1 MFFEFDLELIEF
13 VGDESVSEVDGL
25 TPSGDE
31 RITYRGPI
39 KRLLVSPE
47 IGALIG
53 AVVVW
58 AFFWG
63 NGDKFGTA
71 GSTANFLDVAAPLG
85 IMAVTVALLMI
96 GGEFDL
102 SAGVM
107 TGASGVTIALMAKYF
122 TDGGISLW
130 VCIPAAFLL
139 AGCVGWWNGFLVN
152 RTGLPSFIV
161 TLGSFFVIKGANLV
175 FSKRINSLVNV
186 ADVDKAHG
194 YPFFK
199 ALLGGE
205 NSFGDMKY
213 RDVTFIVGG
222 LLFGVLMMLGFME
235 QALVRRMKRSNGDLA
250 VALVGVAAA
259 IFGVMT
265 LHRTDS
271 VNGNT
276 IAGIVG
282 LVGTV
287 VAIVFYA
294 RARFDGREKLV
305 GSLPDESKKLLVLGL
320 LGVIVASYSGQLFD
334 RNEERVMLQW
344 MPLWMRFVVA
354 IAAGALP
361 LVLTIRSF
369 IRGDVER
376 RGRVVA
382 GLIVRLPIICLVSL
396 IGIVSLFQLTTVQAV
411 RAVLI
416 TVAGTGA
423 ATCFYQ
429 ARRAAGK
436 SSTKWFINIG
446 VLMTVAFVFV
456 AFALRADS
464 SAPRFRGG
472 IFTSLLVAATL
483 ALATTFVEAAHKT
496 RTKADEAA
504 DNLGRRMVVLGV
516 VIGAIALAVRLLLS
530 DGVFRM
536 SVFWWMF
543 FTAVGAFVLTKT
555 KYGNWIFAVG
565 GNKDA
570 ARATGVPADKVKTA
584 LFMATSLMG
593 AFVGAMILMR
603 LNSVQAQQGDG
614 QEFEYIIAAVV
625 GGNLMTG
632 GYGSVVGASLGA
644 LIMAVSKNGI
654 PAAQWNQDGRFIF
667 LGAVLLVAV
676 LVNNYVRKKANE
688 QR

>member
-1 MFFEFDLELIEF
+1 VSDFDD
-13 VGDESVSEVDGL
+13 V
-25 TPSGDE
+25 TPLKPSDE
-31 RITYRGPI
+31 RITYRGPL
-39 KRLLVSPE
+39 KRLLISPE

-85 IMAVTVALLMI
+85 IMAVAISLLMI
-96 GGEFDL
+96 GGEYDL

-152 RTGLPSFIV
+152 KTGLPSFIV

-186 ADVDKAHG
+186 SDVDKAHG
-194 YPFFK
+194 YKFFK
-199 ALLGGE
+199 AVLGGE
-205 NSFGDMKY
+205 NQFGDTKY
-213 RDVTFIVGG
+213 RDIIFIIGG
-222 LLFGVLMMLGFME
+222 IAFGVLLIIGFVE
-235 QALVRRMKRSNGDLA
+235 QSLLRLEQTSMSAMFVAVVGA
-250 VALVGVAAA
+250 VAGVA
-259 IFGVMT
+259 GVLV

-271 VNGNT
+271 INGNVL
-276 IAGIVG
+276 AGVIG
-282 LVGTV
+282 LSGS
-287 VAIVFYA
+287 ALAMVFYS
-294 RARFDGREKLV
+294 RARFQSRAPLV
-305 GSLPDESKKLLVLGL
+305 GALPETARPWIFLGL
-320 LGVIVASYSGQLFD
+320 LGTAVASLAGQLFD
-334 RNEERVMLQW
+334 RGEESVMLQW
-344 MPLWMRFVVA
+344 FPSWLRLVVA
-354 IAAGALP
+354 VVAGALP
-361 LVLTIRSF
+361 LWFFVRQVR
-369 IRGDVER
+369 RGDVEFR
-376 RGRVVA
+376 AKTVA
-382 GLIVRLPIICLVSL
+382 LIMVRLPIICLVSL
-396 IGIVSLFQLTTVQAV
+396 TGIVSLFQLTTVQAV

-416 TVAGTGA
+416 TVAGAGA
-423 ATCFYQ
+423 ATCLYR
-429 ARRAAGK
+429 ARSIAGK
-436 SSTKWFINIG
+436 QSTKWFINLG
-446 VLMTVAFVFV
+446 VLMTACFIVV
-456 AFALRADS
+456 AFAVRADS

-472 IFTSLLVAATL
+472 IFATL
-483 ALATTFVEAAHKT
+483 LIGAALVLATTFIEANQKK
-496 RTKADEAA
+496 RTLADLNA
-504 DNLGRRMVVLGV
+504 DRFGKRIVMVGMVL
-516 VIGAIALAVRLLLS
+516 GAIALGTRLLFS
-530 DGVFRM
+530 EGVFRM
-536 SVFWWMF
+536 SVFWWLF
-543 FTAVGAFVLTKT
+543 FTAVGSFVLTKT

-584 LFMATSLMG
+584 LFMATSMMG

-632 GYGSVVGASLGA
+632 GYGSVIGASLGA

-676 LVNNYVRKKANE
+676 LVNNFVRKKANE

>member
-235 QALVRRMKRSNGDLA
+235 QALVRRMKRSNGDFA

-344 MPLWMRFVVA
+344 MPLRMRFVVA

-446 VLMTVAFVFV
+446 MLMSVAFVFV

-472 IFTSLLVAATL
+472 IFTSLLLAATL

>member
-1 MFFEFDLELIEF
+1 MSEL
-13 VGDESVSEVDGL
+13 GDL
-25 TPSGDE
+25 TPSKASDE
-31 RITYRGPI
+31 RISYRGPI

-58 AFFWG
+58 IFFWG

-85 IMAVTVALLMI
+85 IMAVVVSLLMI

-130 VCIPAAFLL
+130 ICLPAAFLL

-152 RTGLPSFIV
+152 KTGLPSFIV

-186 ADVDKAHG
+186 SDVDKAHG
-194 YPFFK
+194 YGFFK
-199 ALLGGE
+199 AVLGGE
-205 NSFGDMKY
+205 NKFGDMKY

-222 LLFGVLMMLGFME
+222 LLFALLLMLGFIE
-235 QALVRRMKRSNGDLA
+235 QSLVRRQSVSKFDA
-250 VALVGVAAA
+250 VVTLGGVAAA

-271 VNGNT
+271 VSGNT
-276 IAGIVG
+276 VAGIVG
-282 LVGTV
+282 LVGTAL
-287 VAIVFYA
+287 AIVFYA
-294 RARFDGREKLV
+294 RARFENREKVV
-305 GSLPDESKKLLVLGL
+305 GVLTNESKKLLALGL
-320 LGVIVASYSGQLFD
+320 LGVIVASFAGQMFN
-334 RNEERVMLQW
+334 RNEDRVMLQW
-344 MPLWMRFVVA
+344 MPSSLRIIVA
-354 IAAGALP
+354 IAAGSLP
-361 LVLTIRSF
+361 LALTIRSF
-369 IRGDVER
+369 LRGDIER
-376 RGRVVA
+376 RGKVFA
-382 GLIVRLPIICLVSL
+382 ALIVRLPIICLVSL
-396 IGIVSLFQLTTVQAV
+396 IGVISLFQLTTVQAV

-436 SSTKWFINIG
+436 ASTKWFVYIG
-446 VLMTVAFVFV
+446 VLMSASFLLV

-472 IFTSLLVAATL
+472 IFTSLLIGATL
-483 ALATTFVEAAHKT
+483 TLAFTLVEASHRT
-496 RTKADEAA
+496 RTKVDEPA
-504 DNLGRRMVVLGV
+504 DNLGRRMVVLGLI
-516 VIGAIALAVRLLLS
+516 IGAIALGVRLLLS

-543 FTAVGAFVLTKT
+543 FTIIGAFVLTKT

-632 GYGSVVGASLGA
+632 GYGSVIGASLGA
-644 LIMAVSKNGI
+644 LIMAISKNGI

>member
-235 QALVRRMKRSNGDLA
+235 QALVRRMKRSNGDFA

-305 GSLPDESKKLLVLGL
+305 GSLPDESKRLLVLGL

-472 IFTSLLVAATL
+472 IFTSLLLAATL

>member
-1 MFFEFDLELIEF
+1 MSEFDDVAPLK
-13 VGDESVSEVDGL
+13 
-25 TPSGDE
+25 PSDE
-31 RITYRGPI
+31 RITYRGPL
-39 KRLLVSPE
+39 KRLLISPE

-85 IMAVTVALLMI
+85 IMAVAVSLLMI

-152 RTGLPSFIV
+152 KTGLPSFIV

-186 ADVDKAHG
+186 SDVDKAHG
-194 YPFFK
+194 YKFFK
-199 ALLGGE
+199 AVLGGE
-205 NSFGDMKY
+205 NKFGDTKY
-213 RDVTFIVGG
+213 RDIIFIIGGIAFAVLLIIGFVEQSLLRAEQTAMPAMLVAIVGAVAG
-222 LLFGVLMMLGFME
+222 VVGVL
-235 QALVRRMKRSNGDLA
+235 V
-250 VALVGVAAA
+250 
-259 IFGVMT
+259 

-271 VNGNT
+271 INGN
-276 IAGIVG
+276 
-282 LVGTV
+282 V
-287 VAIVFYA
+287 VAGLIGLTGSALAIVSYS
-294 RARFDGREKLV
+294 RARFQGREPLV
-305 GSLPDESKKLLVLGL
+305 GALPKSARPLIILGL
-320 LGVIVASYSGQLFD
+320 LGTAVASLAGQLFD
-334 RNEERVMLQW
+334 RGEESVMLQW
-344 MPLWMRFVVA
+344 FPSWLRLVVA
-354 IAAGALP
+354 VAAGALP
-361 LVLTIRSF
+361 LWFFVRQVK
-369 IRGDVER
+369 RGDVEFR
-376 RGRVVA
+376 AKTVA
-382 GLIVRLPIICLVSL
+382 LIAVRLPIICLVSL
-396 IGIVSLFQLTTVQAV
+396 TGIVSLFQLTTVQAV

-423 ATCFYQ
+423 ATCLYR
-429 ARRAAGK
+429 ARGIAGK
-436 SSTKWFINIG
+436 QSTKWFVNLG
-446 VLMTVAFVFV
+446 VLMSACFIVV
-456 AFALRADS
+456 AFAVRADS

-472 IFTSLLVAATL
+472 IFATL
-483 ALATTFVEAAHKT
+483 LIGAALILATTFIEANQKK
-496 RTKADEAA
+496 RTLADLNA
-504 DNLGRRMVVLGV
+504 DRLGKRLVLVGMLL
-516 VIGAIALAVRLLLS
+516 GAIALGTRLLFS
-530 DGVFRM
+530 EGVFRM
-536 SVFWWMF
+536 SVFWWLF
-543 FTAVGAFVLTKT
+543 FTAVGSFVLTKT
-555 KYGNWIFAVG
+555 KYGNWIFVVG

-632 GYGSVVGASLGA
+632 GYGSVIGASLGA

-654 PAAQWNQDGRFIF
+654 PAAQWNQDGRYIF

-676 LVNNYVRKKANE
+676 LVNNYVRRKANE

>member
-472 IFTSLLVAATL
+472 IFTSLLLAATL

>member
-13 VGDESVSEVDGL
+13 VGDKSVSEVDGL

-122 TDGGISLW
+122 TDGGVSLW

-222 LLFGVLMMLGFME
+222 LLFAVLMMLGFME
-235 QALVRRMKRSNGDLA
+235 QALVRKSSRSNLDMTI
-250 VALVGVAAA
+250 ALVGVAGA

-305 GSLPDESKKLLVLGL
+305 GSLPDESKRLLVLGL

-472 IFTSLLVAATL
+472 IFTSLLLAATL

-496 RTKADEAA
+496 RTKADELA
-504 DNLGRRMVVLGV
+504 DQLGRRMVVLGV

>member
-1 MFFEFDLELIEF
+1 MSEFDD
-13 VGDESVSEVDGL
+13 V
-25 TPSGDE
+25 TPLKPSDE
-31 RITYRGPI
+31 RITYRGPL
-39 KRLLVSPE
+39 KRLLISPE

-85 IMAVTVALLMI
+85 IMAVAVSLLMI

-152 RTGLPSFIV
+152 KTGLPSFIV

-186 ADVDKAHG
+186 SDVDKAHG
-194 YPFFK
+194 YKFFK
-199 ALLGGE
+199 AVLGGE
-205 NSFGDMKY
+205 NKFGDTKY
-213 RDVTFIVGG
+213 RDIIFIIGGIAFAVLLIIGFVEQSLLRAEQTAMPAMLVAIVGAVAG
-222 LLFGVLMMLGFME
+222 VVGVL
-235 QALVRRMKRSNGDLA
+235 V
-250 VALVGVAAA
+250 
-259 IFGVMT
+259 

-271 VNGNT
+271 INGN
-276 IAGIVG
+276 
-282 LVGTV
+282 V
-287 VAIVFYA
+287 VAGLIGLTGSALAIVSYS
-294 RARFDGREKLV
+294 RARFQGREPLV
-305 GSLPDESKKLLVLGL
+305 GALPKSARPLIILGL
-320 LGVIVASYSGQLFD
+320 LGTAVASLAGQLFD
-334 RNEERVMLQW
+334 RGEESVMLQW
-344 MPLWMRFVVA
+344 FPSWLRLVVA
-354 IAAGALP
+354 VAAGALP
-361 LVLTIRSF
+361 LWFFVRQVK
-369 IRGDVER
+369 RGDVEFR
-376 RGRVVA
+376 AKTVA
-382 GLIVRLPIICLVSL
+382 LIAVRLPIICLVSL
-396 IGIVSLFQLTTVQAV
+396 TGIVSLFQLTTVQAV

-423 ATCFYQ
+423 ATCLYR
-429 ARRAAGK
+429 ARGIAGK
-436 SSTKWFINIG
+436 QSTKWFVNLG
-446 VLMTVAFVFV
+446 VLMSACFIVV
-456 AFALRADS
+456 AFAVRADS

-472 IFTSLLVAATL
+472 IFATL
-483 ALATTFVEAAHKT
+483 LIGAALILATTFIEANQKK
-496 RTKADEAA
+496 RTLADLNA
-504 DNLGRRMVVLGV
+504 DRLGKRLVLVGMLL
-516 VIGAIALAVRLLLS
+516 GAIALGTRLLFS
-530 DGVFRM
+530 EGVFRM
-536 SVFWWMF
+536 SVFWWLF
-543 FTAVGAFVLTKT
+543 FTAVGSFVLTKT

-632 GYGSVVGASLGA
+632 GYGSVIGASLGA

-676 LVNNYVRKKANE
+676 LVNNYVRRKANE

>member
-235 QALVRRMKRSNGDLA
+235 QALVRRMKRSNGDFA

-276 IAGIVG
+276 IAGVVG

>member
-1 MFFEFDLELIEF
+1 MSEFD
-13 VGDESVSEVDGL
+13 DL
-25 TPSGDE
+25 TPLKQSDE
-31 RITYRGPI
+31 RITYRGPL
-39 KRLLVSPE
+39 KRLLISPE

-85 IMAVTVALLMI
+85 IMAVAVSLLMI

-107 TGASGVTIALMAKYF
+107 TGASGVSIALMAKYF

-139 AGCVGWWNGFLVN
+139 AGCIGWWNGFLVN
-152 RTGLPSFIV
+152 KTGLPSFIV
-161 TLGSFFVIKGANLV
+161 TLGAFFVIKGANLV

-186 ADVDKAHG
+186 AGVEKAHG
-194 YPFFK
+194 YKFFK
-199 ALLGGE
+199 AFLGGE
-205 NSFGDMKY
+205 NKFGDTKY
-213 RDVTFIVGG
+213 RDLIFIVGG
-222 LLFGVLMMLGFME
+222 ILFGVLLIIGFAE
-235 QALVRRMKRSNGDLA
+235 QSLVRLEKTSMTSLFIALIGSLA
-250 VALVGVAAA
+250 GVA
-259 IFGVMT
+259 GVLV

-271 VNGNT
+271 VNGNVV
-276 IAGIVG
+276 AGVIG
-282 LVGTV
+282 LSGSA
-287 VAIVFYA
+287 VAIVYYS
-294 RARFDGREKLV
+294 RARFQTRQSIV
-305 GSLPDESKKLLVLGL
+305 GALPESARPLILLGL
-320 LGVIVASYSGQLFD
+320 LGTAVASLAGQLFD
-334 RNEERVMLQW
+334 RGEESVMLQW
-344 MPLWMRFVVA
+344 FPSWLRLVVA
-354 IAAGALP
+354 VVAGALP
-361 LVLTIRSF
+361 LWFFVRKVM
-369 IRGDVER
+369 RGDVEFR
-376 RGRVVA
+376 AKAVA
-382 GLIVRLPIICLVSL
+382 LIVVRLPIICLVSL
-396 IGIVSLFQLTTVQAV
+396 TGIVSLFQLTTVQAV

-423 ATCFYQ
+423 ATCLYR
-429 ARRAAGK
+429 ARSLIAK
-436 SSTKWFINIG
+436 HSTKWFINLG
-446 VLMTVAFVFV
+446 VLMSACFIVV
-456 AFALRADS
+456 AFAVRADS
-464 SAPRFRGG
+464 RAPRFRGG
-472 IFTSLLVAATL
+472 IFATLLIAATL
-483 ALATTFVEAAHKT
+483 VLATTFVEAAHQK
-496 RTKADEAA
+496 RTLADPNA
-504 DNLGRRMVVLGV
+504 DRLGKRFVLLGM
-516 VIGAIALAVRLLLS
+516 VIGAIALGTRLLFS

-543 FTAVGAFVLTKT
+543 FTAVGSFVLTKT

-632 GYGSVVGASLGA
+632 GYGSVIGASLGA

-676 LVNNYVRKKANE
+676 LVNNFVRKKANE

>member
-1 MFFEFDLELIEF
+1 MH
-13 VGDESVSEVDGL
+13 EVDGL
-25 TPSGDE
+25 TPTKSGDE
-31 RITYRGPI
+31 RITYRGPL
-39 KRLLVSPE
+39 KRLLISPE

-107 TGASGVTIALMAKYF
+107 TGASGVTIALMAKHF

-152 RTGLPSFIV
+152 KTGLPSFIV
-161 TLGSFFVIKGANLV
+161 TLSSFFVIKGSNLV

-186 ADVDKAHG
+186 SGIEKADG
-194 YPFFK
+194 YKFFK
-199 ALLGGE
+199 AFLGGE
-205 NSFGDMKY
+205 NQFGDMKY
-213 RDVTFIVGG
+213 RDVIFIVGG
-222 LLFGVLMMLGFME
+222 LLFAVFVILGFME
-235 QALVRRMKRSNGDLA
+235 QALVRRESKSMSDL
-250 VALVGVAAA
+250 VIALVGVAGA

-276 IAGIVG
+276 LAGVVG

-287 VAIVFYA
+287 IAIVFYA
-294 RARFDGREKLV
+294 RARFESREKIV
-305 GSLPDESKKLLVLGL
+305 GSLSDESKKLLGLGL
-320 LGVIVASYSGQLFD
+320 LGALVASFSGQMFD
-334 RNEERVMLQW
+334 RGEERVMLQW
-344 MPLWMRFVVA
+344 IPIWMRFAVA
-354 IAAGALP
+354 IVAGALP
-361 LVLTIRSF
+361 LVLAIRSVM
-369 IRGDVER
+369 RGDVER
-376 RGRVVA
+376 RGKVFA
-382 GLIVRLPIICLVSL
+382 SLIIRLPIICLVSL
-396 IGIVSLFQLTTVQAV
+396 IGIVSLLQLTTVQAV

-446 VLMTVAFVFV
+446 VLMSAAFIFV

-483 ALATTFVEAAHKT
+483 ALATTLVDAAHRSRT
-496 RTKADEAA
+496 RVDEVADQ
-504 DNLGRRMVVLGV
+504 LGRRLVLLGV
-516 VIGAIALAVRLLLS
+516 LIGAVALGVRLVLS

-644 LIMAVSKNGI
+644 LIMAISKNGI

>member
-1 MFFEFDLELIEF
+1 MSEL
-13 VGDESVSEVDGL
+13 GDL
-25 TPSGDE
+25 TPSKASDE
-31 RITYRGPI
+31 RISHRGPI

-58 AFFWG
+58 IFFWG

-85 IMAVTVALLMI
+85 IMAVVVSLLMI

-130 VCIPAAFLL
+130 ICLPAAFLL

-152 RTGLPSFIV
+152 KTGLPSFIV

-186 ADVDKAHG
+186 SDVDKAHG
-194 YPFFK
+194 YGFFK
-199 ALLGGE
+199 AVLGGE
-205 NSFGDMKY
+205 NKFGDMKY

-222 LLFGVLMMLGFME
+222 LLFALLLMLGFIE
-235 QALVRRMKRSNGDLA
+235 QSLVRRQSASKFDVVVTLG
-250 VALVGVAAA
+250 GVAAA

-271 VNGNT
+271 VSGNT
-276 IAGIVG
+276 VAGIVG
-282 LVGTV
+282 LVGTA

-294 RARFDGREKLV
+294 RARFENREKVV
-305 GSLPDESKKLLVLGL
+305 GVLTNESKKLLALGL
-320 LGVIVASYSGQLFD
+320 LGVIVASFAGQMFN
-334 RNEERVMLQW
+334 RNEDRVMLQW
-344 MPLWMRFVVA
+344 MPSSLRIIVA
-354 IAAGALP
+354 IAAGSLP
-361 LVLTIRSF
+361 LALTIRSF
-369 IRGDVER
+369 LRGDIER
-376 RGRVVA
+376 RGKVFA
-382 GLIVRLPIICLVSL
+382 ALIVRLPIICLVSL
-396 IGIVSLFQLTTVQAV
+396 IGVISLFQLTTVQAV

-436 SSTKWFINIG
+436 ASTKWFVYIG
-446 VLMTVAFVFV
+446 VLMSASFLLV

-472 IFTSLLVAATL
+472 IFTSLLIAATL
-483 ALATTFVEAAHKT
+483 TLAFTLVEASHRT
-496 RTKADEAA
+496 RMKVDESA
-504 DNLGRRMVVLGV
+504 DNLGRRMVVLGLI
-516 VIGAIALAVRLLLS
+516 IGAIALGVRLLLS

-543 FTAVGAFVLTKT
+543 FTIIGAFVLTKT

-632 GYGSVVGASLGA
+632 GYGSVIGASLGA
-644 LIMAVSKNGI
+644 LIMAISKNGI

>member
-1 MFFEFDLELIEF
+1 MFFEFDLELFEF

-235 QALVRRMKRSNGDLA
+235 QALVRRTKRSNGDFA

-294 RARFDGREKLV
+294 RARFDGREILV

-320 LGVIVASYSGQLFD
+320 LGVLVASFSGQLFD

-472 IFTSLLVAATL
+472 IFTSLLLAATL

>member
-1 MFFEFDLELIEF
+1 MSEFDD
-13 VGDESVSEVDGL
+13 V
-25 TPSGDE
+25 TPLKPSDE
-31 RITYRGPI
+31 RITYRGPL
-39 KRLLVSPE
+39 KRLLISPE

-85 IMAVTVALLMI
+85 IMAVVVSLLMI

-122 TDGGISLW
+122 TAGGISLW

-152 RTGLPSFIV
+152 KTGLPSFIV

-186 ADVDKAHG
+186 SDVDKAHG
-194 YPFFK
+194 YKFFK
-199 ALLGGE
+199 AVLGGE
-205 NSFGDMKY
+205 NKFGDTKY
-213 RDVTFIVGG
+213 RDVIFIVGG
-222 LLFGVLMMLGFME
+222 ILFGVLLIIGFAE
-235 QALVRRMKRSNGDLA
+235 QSLVRLEKTSFPSLL
-250 VALVGVAAA
+250 VALIGAAFGVA
-259 IFGVMT
+259 GVFV

-271 VNGNT
+271 VNGNIVAGVIGLSGAT
-276 IAGIVG
+276 IA
-282 LVGTV
+282 V
-287 VAIVFYA
+287 VAYS
-294 RARFDGREKLV
+294 RARFQIRKPTV
-305 GSLPDESKKLLVLGL
+305 GSLPESARPLIILGL
-320 LGVIVASYSGQLFD
+320 LGTAVASLAGQIFD
-334 RNEERVMLQW
+334 RGEENVVLQW
-344 MPLWMRFVVA
+344 FPSWLRLVVAVLAGGLPLWFFVRKVM
-354 IAAGALP
+354 
-361 LVLTIRSF
+361 
-369 IRGDVER
+369 RGDVELR
-376 RGRVVA
+376 AKVISLVV
-382 GLIVRLPIICLVSL
+382 LRLPIICLVSL
-396 IGIVSLFQLTTVQAV
+396 TGIISLLQLTTVQAV
-411 RAVLI
+411 RATLI
-416 TVAGTGA
+416 TVSGAGA
-423 ATCFYQ
+423 ITCLYR
-429 ARRAAGK
+429 ARGIAGK
-436 SSTKWFINIG
+436 QSTRWFVNLG
-446 VLMTVAFVFV
+446 VLMTACFTIV
-456 AFALRADS
+456 AFAIRADS
-464 SAPRFRGG
+464 SAARFRGG
-472 IFTSLLVAATL
+472 LFTTLLISATLVLASTLVEAAHQKRTLADLNADQFGKRLVTIGMIVGSL
-483 ALATTFVEAAHKT
+483 ALAT
-496 RTKADEAA
+496 
-504 DNLGRRMVVLGV
+504 
-516 VIGAIALAVRLLLS
+516 RLLFS

-632 GYGSVVGASLGA
+632 GYGSVIGASLGA

-676 LVNNYVRKKANE
+676 LVNNFVRKKANE

>member
-1 MFFEFDLELIEF
+1 MSDFDD
-13 VGDESVSEVDGL
+13 V
-25 TPSGDE
+25 TPLKPSDE
-31 RITYRGPI
+31 RITYRGPL
-39 KRLLVSPE
+39 KRLLISPE

-85 IMAVTVALLMI
+85 IMAVAISLLMI
-96 GGEFDL
+96 GGEYDL

-152 RTGLPSFIV
+152 KTGLPSFIV

-186 ADVDKAHG
+186 SDVDKAHG
-194 YPFFK
+194 YKFFK
-199 ALLGGE
+199 AVLGGE
-205 NSFGDMKY
+205 NQFGDTKY
-213 RDVTFIVGG
+213 RDIIFIIGG
-222 LLFGVLMMLGFME
+222 IAFGVLLIIGFVE
-235 QALVRRMKRSNGDLA
+235 QSLLRLEQTSMSAMFVAVVGA
-250 VALVGVAAA
+250 VAGVA
-259 IFGVMT
+259 GVLV

-271 VNGNT
+271 INGNVL
-276 IAGIVG
+276 AGVIG
-282 LVGTV
+282 LSGS
-287 VAIVFYA
+287 ALAMVFYS
-294 RARFDGREKLV
+294 RARFQSRAPLV
-305 GSLPDESKKLLVLGL
+305 GALPETARPWIFLGL
-320 LGVIVASYSGQLFD
+320 LGTGVASLAGQLFD
-334 RNEERVMLQW
+334 RGEESVMLQW
-344 MPLWMRFVVA
+344 FPSWLRLVVA
-354 IAAGALP
+354 VVAGALP
-361 LVLTIRSF
+361 LWFFVRQVR
-369 IRGDVER
+369 RGDVEFR
-376 RGRVVA
+376 AKTVA
-382 GLIVRLPIICLVSL
+382 LIVVRLPIICLVSL
-396 IGIVSLFQLTTVQAV
+396 TGIVSLFQLTTVQAV

-416 TVAGTGA
+416 TVAGAGA
-423 ATCFYQ
+423 ATCLYR
-429 ARRAAGK
+429 ARSIAGK
-436 SSTKWFINIG
+436 QSTKWFINLG
-446 VLMTVAFVFV
+446 VLMTACFIVV
-456 AFALRADS
+456 AFAVRADS

-472 IFTSLLVAATL
+472 IFATL
-483 ALATTFVEAAHKT
+483 LIGAALVLATTFIEANQKK
-496 RTKADEAA
+496 RTLADLNA
-504 DNLGRRMVVLGV
+504 DRFGKRIVMVGMVL
-516 VIGAIALAVRLLLS
+516 GAIALGTRLLFS
-530 DGVFRM
+530 EGVFRM
-536 SVFWWMF
+536 SVFWWLF
-543 FTAVGAFVLTKT
+543 FTAVGSFVLTKT

-584 LFMATSLMG
+584 LFMATSMMG

-632 GYGSVVGASLGA
+632 GYGSVIGASLGA

-676 LVNNYVRKKANE
+676 LVNNFVRKKANE

>member
-235 QALVRRMKRSNGDLA
+235 QALGRRTKRSNGDFA

-344 MPLWMRFVVA
+344 MPLRMRFVVA

>member
-1 MFFEFDLELIEF
+1 LFFEFDLELIEF

-305 GSLPDESKKLLVLGL
+305 GSLPDESKRLLVLGL

-446 VLMTVAFVFV
+446 MLMSVAFVFV

-472 IFTSLLVAATL
+472 IFTSLLLAATL

-543 FTAVGAFVLTKT
+543 FTAVGAFILTKT

>member
-235 QALVRRMKRSNGDLA
+235 QALVRRMKRSNGDFA

-276 IAGIVG
+276 IAGVVG

-446 VLMTVAFVFV
+446 MLMSVAFVFV

-472 IFTSLLVAATL
+472 IFTSLLLAATL

>member
-1 MFFEFDLELIEF
+1 
-13 VGDESVSEVDGL
+13 VSELGDL
-25 TPSGDE
+25 TPSKASDE
-31 RITYRGPI
+31 RISHRGPI

-58 AFFWG
+58 IFFWG

-85 IMAVTVALLMI
+85 IMAVVVSLLMI

-130 VCIPAAFLL
+130 ICLPAAFLL

-152 RTGLPSFIV
+152 KTGLPSFIV

-186 ADVDKAHG
+186 SDVDKAHG
-194 YPFFK
+194 YGFFK
-199 ALLGGE
+199 AVLGGE
-205 NSFGDMKY
+205 NKFGDMKY

-222 LLFGVLMMLGFME
+222 LLFALLLMLGFIE
-235 QALVRRMKRSNGDLA
+235 QSLVRRQSASKFDVVVTLG
-250 VALVGVAAA
+250 GVAAA

-271 VNGNT
+271 VSGNT
-276 IAGIVG
+276 VAGIVG
-282 LVGTV
+282 LVGTA

-294 RARFDGREKLV
+294 RARFENREKVV
-305 GSLPDESKKLLVLGL
+305 GVLTNESKKLLALGL
-320 LGVIVASYSGQLFD
+320 LGVIVASFAGQMFN
-334 RNEERVMLQW
+334 RNEDRVMLQW
-344 MPLWMRFVVA
+344 MPSSLRIIVA
-354 IAAGALP
+354 IAAGSLP
-361 LVLTIRSF
+361 LALTIRSF
-369 IRGDVER
+369 LRGDIER
-376 RGRVVA
+376 RGKVFA
-382 GLIVRLPIICLVSL
+382 ALIVRLPIICLVSL
-396 IGIVSLFQLTTVQAV
+396 IGVISLFQLTTVQAV

-436 SSTKWFINIG
+436 VSTKWFVYIG
-446 VLMTVAFVFV
+446 VLMSASFLLV

-472 IFTSLLVAATL
+472 IFTSLLIAATL
-483 ALATTFVEAAHKT
+483 TMAFTLVEASHRT
-496 RTKADEAA
+496 RTKVDESA
-504 DNLGRRMVVLGV
+504 DNLGRRMVVLGLI
-516 VIGAIALAVRLLLS
+516 IGAIALGVRLLLS

-543 FTAVGAFVLTKT
+543 FTIIGAFVLTKT

-632 GYGSVVGASLGA
+632 GYGSVIGASLGA
-644 LIMAVSKNGI
+644 LIMAISKNGI

>member
-1 MFFEFDLELIEF
+1 MSEFDD
-13 VGDESVSEVDGL
+13 V
-25 TPSGDE
+25 TPLKSSDE
-31 RITYRGPI
+31 RITYRGPL
-39 KRLLVSPE
+39 KRLLISPE

-85 IMAVTVALLMI
+85 IMAVVVSLLMI

-122 TDGGISLW
+122 TAGGISLW

-152 RTGLPSFIV
+152 KTGLPSFIV

-186 ADVDKAHG
+186 SDVDKAHG
-194 YPFFK
+194 YKFFK
-199 ALLGGE
+199 AVLGGE
-205 NSFGDMKY
+205 NKFGDTKY
-213 RDVTFIVGG
+213 RDVIFIAGG
-222 LLFGVLMMLGFME
+222 ILFGVLLIIGFAE
-235 QALVRRMKRSNGDLA
+235 QSLVRLEKTSFPSLL
-250 VALVGVAAA
+250 VALIGAALGVA
-259 IFGVMT
+259 GVFV

-271 VNGNT
+271 VNGN
-276 IAGIVG
+276 IVAGVIG
-282 LVGTV
+282 LSGSAVSV
-287 VAIVFYA
+287 VAYS
-294 RARFDGREKLV
+294 RARFQIRKPTV
-305 GSLPDESKKLLVLGL
+305 GSLPESARPLIILGL
-320 LGVIVASYSGQLFD
+320 LGTAVASLAGQIFD
-334 RNEERVMLQW
+334 RGEENVVIQW
-344 MPLWMRFVVA
+344 FPSWLRLVVAVLAGGLPLWFFVRKVM
-354 IAAGALP
+354 
-361 LVLTIRSF
+361 
-369 IRGDVER
+369 RGDVELR
-376 RGRVVA
+376 AKVISLVV
-382 GLIVRLPIICLVSL
+382 LRLPIICLVSL
-396 IGIVSLFQLTTVQAV
+396 TGIISLLQLTTVQAV
-411 RAVLI
+411 RATLI
-416 TVAGTGA
+416 TVSGAGA
-423 ATCFYQ
+423 ITCLYR
-429 ARRAAGK
+429 ARGIAGK
-436 SSTKWFINIG
+436 QSTRWFVNLG
-446 VLMTVAFVFV
+446 VLMTACFTIV
-456 AFALRADS
+456 AFAIRADS
-464 SAPRFRGG
+464 SAARFRGG
-472 IFTSLLVAATL
+472 LFTTLLISATL
-483 ALATTFVEAAHKT
+483 VLASTLVEAAHQK
-496 RTKADEAA
+496 RTLADLNA
-504 DNLGRRMVVLGV
+504 DQFGKRLVT
-516 VIGAIALAVRLLLS
+516 IGMIVGSIALATRLLFS

-584 LFMATSLMG
+584 LFMASSLMG

-632 GYGSVVGASLGA
+632 GYGSVIGASLGA

-676 LVNNYVRKKANE
+676 LVNNFVRKKANE

>member
-235 QALVRRMKRSNGDLA
+235 QALVRRTKRSNGDFA

-382 GLIVRLPIICLVSL
+382 G
-396 IGIVSLFQLTTVQAV
+396 
-411 RAVLI
+411 
-416 TVAGTGA
+416 
-423 ATCFYQ
+423 
-429 ARRAAGK
+429 
-436 SSTKWFINIG
+436 
-446 VLMTVAFVFV
+446 
-456 AFALRADS
+456 
-464 SAPRFRGG
+464 
-472 IFTSLLVAATL
+472 
-483 ALATTFVEAAHKT
+483 
-496 RTKADEAA
+496 
-504 DNLGRRMVVLGV
+504 
-516 VIGAIALAVRLLLS
+516 
-530 DGVFRM
+530 
-536 SVFWWMF
+536 
-543 FTAVGAFVLTKT
+543 
-555 KYGNWIFAVG
+555 
-565 GNKDA
+565 
-570 ARATGVPADKVKTA
+570 
-584 LFMATSLMG
+584 
-593 AFVGAMILMR
+593 
-603 LNSVQAQQGDG
+603 
-614 QEFEYIIAAVV
+614 
-625 GGNLMTG
+625 
-632 GYGSVVGASLGA
+632 
-644 LIMAVSKNGI
+644 
-654 PAAQWNQDGRFIF
+654 
-667 LGAVLLVAV
+667 
-676 LVNNYVRKKANE
+676 
-688 QR
+688 

>member
-1 MFFEFDLELIEF
+1 MSDFDD
-13 VGDESVSEVDGL
+13 V
-25 TPSGDE
+25 TPLKPSDE
-31 RITYRGPI
+31 RITYRGPL
-39 KRLLVSPE
+39 KRLLISPE

-85 IMAVTVALLMI
+85 IMAVAVSLLMI
-96 GGEFDL
+96 GGEYDL

-152 RTGLPSFIV
+152 KTGLPSFIV

-186 ADVDKAHG
+186 SDVDKAHG
-194 YPFFK
+194 YKFFK
-199 ALLGGE
+199 AVLGGE
-205 NSFGDMKY
+205 NKFGDTKY
-213 RDVTFIVGG
+213 RDIIFIIGG
-222 LLFGVLMMLGFME
+222 IAFGVLLIIGFVEQSLLRVEQISMPAMLVAVVG
-235 QALVRRMKRSNGDLA
+235 A
-250 VALVGVAAA
+250 VAGVA
-259 IFGVMT
+259 GVLI

-271 VNGNT
+271 INGNVL
-276 IAGIVG
+276 AGVIG
-282 LVGTV
+282 LSGSALAMVS
-287 VAIVFYA
+287 YS
-294 RARFDGREKLV
+294 RARFQSREPVV
-305 GSLPDESKKLLVLGL
+305 GALPESARLWIVLGL
-320 LGVIVASYSGQLFD
+320 LGTAVASLAGQLFD
-334 RNEERVMLQW
+334 RGEESVILQW
-344 MPLWMRFVVA
+344 FPSWLRLVVA
-354 IAAGALP
+354 VAAGALP
-361 LVLTIRSF
+361 LWFFVRQVK
-369 IRGDVER
+369 RGDVEFR
-376 RGRVVA
+376 AKTVA
-382 GLIVRLPIICLVSL
+382 LIVVRLPIICLVSL
-396 IGIVSLFQLTTVQAV
+396 TGIVSLFQLTTVQAV

-423 ATCFYQ
+423 ATCLYR
-429 ARRAAGK
+429 ARSIAGK
-436 SSTKWFINIG
+436 QSTKWFINLG
-446 VLMTVAFVFV
+446 VLMTACFIVV
-456 AFALRADS
+456 AFAVRADS

-472 IFTSLLVAATL
+472 IFATL
-483 ALATTFVEAAHKT
+483 LIGAALVLATTFIEANQKK
-496 RTKADEAA
+496 RTLADLNA
-504 DNLGRRMVVLGV
+504 DRLGKRLVLVGMVL
-516 VIGAIALAVRLLLS
+516 GAIALGTRLLFS
-530 DGVFRM
+530 EGVFRM
-536 SVFWWMF
+536 SVFWWLF
-543 FTAVGAFVLTKT
+543 FTAVGSFVLTKT

-584 LFMATSLMG
+584 LFMATSMMG

-632 GYGSVVGASLGA
+632 GYGSVIGASLGA

-676 LVNNYVRKKANE
+676 LVNNFVRKKANE

>member
-1 MFFEFDLELIEF
+1 MSEFDD
-13 VGDESVSEVDGL
+13 V
-25 TPSGDE
+25 TPLKPSDE
-31 RITYRGPI
+31 RITYRGPL
-39 KRLLVSPE
+39 KRLLISPE

-85 IMAVTVALLMI
+85 IMAVVVSLLMI

-122 TDGGISLW
+122 TAGGISLW

-152 RTGLPSFIV
+152 KTGLPSFIV

-186 ADVDKAHG
+186 SDVDKAHG
-194 YPFFK
+194 YKFFK
-199 ALLGGE
+199 AVLGGE
-205 NSFGDMKY
+205 NKFGDTKY
-213 RDVTFIVGG
+213 RDVIFIVGG
-222 LLFGVLMMLGFME
+222 ILFGVLLIIGFAE
-235 QALVRRMKRSNGDLA
+235 QSLVRLEKTSFPSLL
-250 VALVGVAAA
+250 VALIGAAFGVA
-259 IFGVMT
+259 GVFV

-271 VNGNT
+271 VNGNIVAGVIGLSGAT
-276 IAGIVG
+276 IA
-282 LVGTV
+282 V
-287 VAIVFYA
+287 VAYS
-294 RARFDGREKLV
+294 RARFQIRKPTV
-305 GSLPDESKKLLVLGL
+305 GSLPESARPLIILGL
-320 LGVIVASYSGQLFD
+320 LGTAVASLAGQIFD
-334 RNEERVMLQW
+334 RGEENVVLQW
-344 MPLWMRFVVA
+344 FPSWLRLVVAVLAGGLPLWFFVRKVM
-354 IAAGALP
+354 
-361 LVLTIRSF
+361 
-369 IRGDVER
+369 RGDVELR
-376 RGRVVA
+376 AKVISLVV
-382 GLIVRLPIICLVSL
+382 LRLPIICLVSL
-396 IGIVSLFQLTTVQAV
+396 TGIISLLQLTTVQAV
-411 RAVLI
+411 RATLI
-416 TVAGTGA
+416 TVSGAGA
-423 ATCFYQ
+423 ITCLYR
-429 ARRAAGK
+429 ARGIAGK
-436 SSTKWFINIG
+436 QSTRWFVNLG
-446 VLMTVAFVFV
+446 VLMTACFTIV
-456 AFALRADS
+456 AFAIRADS
-464 SAPRFRGG
+464 SAARFRGG
-472 IFTSLLVAATL
+472 LFTTLLISATL
-483 ALATTFVEAAHKT
+483 VLASTVVEAAHQK
-496 RTKADEAA
+496 RTLADLNA
-504 DNLGRRMVVLGV
+504 DQFGKRLVT
-516 VIGAIALAVRLLLS
+516 IGMIVGSIALATRLLFS

-632 GYGSVVGASLGA
+632 GYGSVIGASLGA

-676 LVNNYVRKKANE
+676 LVNNFVRKKANE

>member
-1 MFFEFDLELIEF
+1 M
-13 VGDESVSEVDGL
+13 SEIDDV
-25 TPSGDE
+25 TPLKPSDE
-31 RITYRGPI
+31 RITYRGPL
-39 KRLLVSPE
+39 KRLLISPE

-85 IMAVTVALLMI
+85 IMAVAVSLLMI

-122 TDGGISLW
+122 TDGGVSLW
-130 VCIPAAFLL
+130 ICIPAAFLL

-152 RTGLPSFIV
+152 KTGLPSFIV

-186 ADVDKAHG
+186 SDVDKAHG
-194 YPFFK
+194 YKFFK
-199 ALLGGE
+199 AVLGGE
-205 NSFGDMKY
+205 NKFGDTKY
-213 RDVTFIVGG
+213 RDVIFIVGG
-222 LLFGVLMMLGFME
+222 VLFGVLLIIGFAEQSLLRLEKTSVSSML
-235 QALVRRMKRSNGDLA
+235 
-250 VALVGVAAA
+250 VALIGAIAGVA
-259 IFGVMT
+259 GVMV

-271 VNGNT
+271 VNGNIVAGVIGLSGST
-276 IAGIVG
+276 IAFVS
-282 LVGTV
+282 
-287 VAIVFYA
+287 YS
-294 RARFDGREKLV
+294 RARFQIRKPVV
-305 GSLPDESKKLLVLGL
+305 GSLPESARPLIILGL
-320 LGVIVASYSGQLFD
+320 LGTAVASLAGQIFD
-334 RNEERVMLQW
+334 RGEENVILQW
-344 MPLWMRFVVA
+344 FPSWLRLVVA
-354 IAAGALP
+354 VLAGALP
-361 LVLTIRSF
+361 LWFFVRKVMSGEVELRAKVITLVVL
-369 IRGDVER
+369 
-376 RGRVVA
+376 
-382 GLIVRLPIICLVSL
+382 RLPIICLVSL
-396 IGIVSLFQLTTVQAV
+396 TGIISLLQLTTVQAV
-411 RAVLI
+411 RATLI
-416 TVAGTGA
+416 TVSGAGA
-423 ATCFYQ
+423 ISCLYR
-429 ARRAAGK
+429 ARGLAGK
-436 SSTKWFINIG
+436 QSTKWFTNLG
-446 VLMTVAFVFV
+446 VLMAACFVIV
-456 AFALRADS
+456 AFAIRADS
-464 SAPRFRGG
+464 SAARFRGG
-472 IFTSLLVAATL
+472 LFATL
-483 ALATTFVEAAHKT
+483 LIIATLLLASTLIEAAHQK
-496 RTKADEAA
+496 RTLADLNA
-504 DNLGRRMVVLGV
+504 DRFGKQLVIIGMI
-516 VIGAIALAVRLLLS
+516 IGAIALATRLLFS

-543 FTAVGAFVLTKT
+543 FTAVGSFVLTKT

-584 LFMATSLMG
+584 LFMATSLLG

-632 GYGSVVGASLGA
+632 GYGSVIGASLGA

-676 LVNNYVRKKANE
+676 LVNNFVRKKANE

>member
-305 GSLPDESKKLLVLGL
+305 GSLPDESKRLLVLGL

-446 VLMTVAFVFV
+446 MLMSVAFVFV

-472 IFTSLLVAATL
+472 IFTSLLLAATL

-543 FTAVGAFVLTKT
+543 FTAVGAFILTKT

>member
-1 MFFEFDLELIEF
+1 MSEFDD
-13 VGDESVSEVDGL
+13 V
-25 TPSGDE
+25 TPLKPSDE
-31 RITYRGPI
+31 RITYRGPL
-39 KRLLVSPE
+39 KRLLISPE

-85 IMAVTVALLMI
+85 IMAVAVSLLMI

-152 RTGLPSFIV
+152 KTGLPSFIV

-186 ADVDKAHG
+186 SDVDKAHG
-194 YPFFK
+194 YKFFK
-199 ALLGGE
+199 AVLGGE
-205 NSFGDMKY
+205 NKFGDTKY
-213 RDVTFIVGG
+213 RDIIFIIGG
-222 LLFGVLMMLGFME
+222 IAFGVLLIIGFVEQSLLRLEQTSISTMLVAIVG
-235 QALVRRMKRSNGDLA
+235 A
-250 VALVGVAAA
+250 VAGIAGVL
-259 IFGVMT
+259 I

-271 VNGNT
+271 VSGNVL
-276 IAGIVG
+276 AGVVG
-282 LVGTV
+282 LSGAALAMVS
-287 VAIVFYA
+287 YS
-294 RARFDGREKLV
+294 RARFQSREPLV
-305 GSLPDESKKLLVLGL
+305 GALPETARPLIILGL
-320 LGVIVASYSGQLFD
+320 LGTAVASLAGQLFD
-334 RNEERVMLQW
+334 RGEESVMLQW
-344 MPLWMRFVVA
+344 FPSWLRLVVA
-354 IAAGALP
+354 VAAGALP
-361 LVLTIRSF
+361 LWFFVRQVK
-369 IRGDVER
+369 RGDVEFR
-376 RGRVVA
+376 AKTVA
-382 GLIVRLPIICLVSL
+382 LIAVRLPIICLVSL
-396 IGIVSLFQLTTVQAV
+396 TGIVSLFQLTTVQAV

-423 ATCFYQ
+423 ATCLYR
-429 ARRAAGK
+429 ARSIAGK
-436 SSTKWFINIG
+436 QSTKWFINLG
-446 VLMTVAFVFV
+446 VLMSACFIVV
-456 AFALRADS
+456 AFAVRADS

-472 IFTSLLVAATL
+472 IFATL
-483 ALATTFVEAAHKT
+483 LIGAALVLATTFIEANQKK
-496 RTKADEAA
+496 RSLADLNA
-504 DNLGRRMVVLGV
+504 DRLGKRLVLVAMVLGS
-516 VIGAIALAVRLLLS
+516 IALGTRLLFS
-530 DGVFRM
+530 EGVFRM
-536 SVFWWMF
+536 SVFWWLF

-632 GYGSVVGASLGA
+632 GYGSVIGASLGA

-654 PAAQWNQDGRFIF
+654 PAAQWNQDGRYIF

-676 LVNNYVRKKANE
+676 LVNNYVRRKANE

>member
-1 MFFEFDLELIEF
+1 MSEFDD
-13 VGDESVSEVDGL
+13 VTSSK
-25 TPSGDE
+25 SDE
-31 RITYRGPI
+31 RITYRGPL
-39 KRLLVSPE
+39 KRLLISPE

-85 IMAVTVALLMI
+85 IMAVVVSLLMI

-122 TDGGISLW
+122 TAGGISLW

-152 RTGLPSFIV
+152 KTGLPSFIV

-186 ADVDKAHG
+186 SDVDKAHG
-194 YPFFK
+194 YKFFK
-199 ALLGGE
+199 AVLGGE
-205 NSFGDMKY
+205 NKFGDTKY
-213 RDVTFIVGG
+213 RDVIFIAGG
-222 LLFGVLMMLGFME
+222 ILFGVLLIIGFAE
-235 QALVRRMKRSNGDLA
+235 QSLVRLEKTSFPSLL
-250 VALVGVAAA
+250 VALIGAA
-259 IFGVMT
+259 FGVGGVFV

-271 VNGNT
+271 VNGNIVAGVIGLSGAT
-276 IAGIVG
+276 IA
-282 LVGTV
+282 V
-287 VAIVFYA
+287 VAYS
-294 RARFDGREKLV
+294 RARFQIRKPTV
-305 GSLPDESKKLLVLGL
+305 GSLPESARPLIILGL
-320 LGVIVASYSGQLFD
+320 LGTAVASLAGQIFD
-334 RNEERVMLQW
+334 RGEENVVLQW
-344 MPLWMRFVVA
+344 FPSWLRLVVAVLAGGLPLWFFVRKVM
-354 IAAGALP
+354 
-361 LVLTIRSF
+361 
-369 IRGDVER
+369 RGDVELR
-376 RGRVVA
+376 AKVISLVV
-382 GLIVRLPIICLVSL
+382 LRLPIICLVSL
-396 IGIVSLFQLTTVQAV
+396 TGIISLLQLTTVQAV
-411 RAVLI
+411 RATLI
-416 TVAGTGA
+416 TVSGAGA
-423 ATCFYQ
+423 ITCLYR
-429 ARRAAGK
+429 ARGIAGK
-436 SSTKWFINIG
+436 QSTKWFVNLG
-446 VLMTVAFVFV
+446 VLMTACFTIV
-456 AFALRADS
+456 AFAIRADS
-464 SAPRFRGG
+464 SAARFRGG
-472 IFTSLLVAATL
+472 LFTTLLISATL
-483 ALATTFVEAAHKT
+483 VLASTLVEATHQKRTLADLNADQFGKRLVTIGMIVGSIALAT
-496 RTKADEAA
+496 
-504 DNLGRRMVVLGV
+504 
-516 VIGAIALAVRLLLS
+516 RLLFS

-632 GYGSVVGASLGA
+632 GYGSVIGASLGA

-676 LVNNYVRKKANE
+676 LVNNFVRKKANE

>member
-1 MFFEFDLELIEF
+1 MSEL
-13 VGDESVSEVDGL
+13 GDL
-25 TPSGDE
+25 TPSKASDE
-31 RITYRGPI
+31 RISHRGPI

-58 AFFWG
+58 IFFWG

-85 IMAVTVALLMI
+85 IMAVVVSLLMI

-130 VCIPAAFLL
+130 ICLPAAFLL

-152 RTGLPSFIV
+152 KTGLPSFIV

-186 ADVDKAHG
+186 SDVDKAHG
-194 YPFFK
+194 YGFFK
-199 ALLGGE
+199 AVLGGE
-205 NSFGDMKY
+205 NKFGDMKY

-222 LLFGVLMMLGFME
+222 LLFALLLMLGFIE
-235 QALVRRMKRSNGDLA
+235 QSLVRRQSASKFDVVVTLG
-250 VALVGVAAA
+250 GVAAA

-271 VNGNT
+271 VSGNT
-276 IAGIVG
+276 VAGIVG
-282 LVGTV
+282 LVGTA

-294 RARFDGREKLV
+294 RARFENREKVV
-305 GSLPDESKKLLVLGL
+305 GVLTNESKKLLALGL
-320 LGVIVASYSGQLFD
+320 LGVIVASFAGQMFN
-334 RNEERVMLQW
+334 RNEDRVMLQW
-344 MPLWMRFVVA
+344 MPSSLRIIVA
-354 IAAGALP
+354 IAAGSLP
-361 LVLTIRSF
+361 LALTIRSF
-369 IRGDVER
+369 LRGDIER
-376 RGRVVA
+376 RGKVFA
-382 GLIVRLPIICLVSL
+382 ALIVRLPIICLVSL
-396 IGIVSLFQLTTVQAV
+396 IGVISLFQLTTVQAV

-436 SSTKWFINIG
+436 ASTKWFVYIG
-446 VLMTVAFVFV
+446 VLMSASFLLV

-472 IFTSLLVAATL
+472 IFTSLLIAATL
-483 ALATTFVEAAHKT
+483 TLAFTLVEASHRT
-496 RTKADEAA
+496 RTKVDESA
-504 DNLGRRMVVLGV
+504 DNLGRRMVVLGLI
-516 VIGAIALAVRLLLS
+516 IGAIALGVRLLLS

-543 FTAVGAFVLTKT
+543 FTIIGAFVLTKT

-632 GYGSVVGASLGA
+632 GYGSVIGASLGA
-644 LIMAVSKNGI
+644 LIMAISKNGI

>member
-1 MFFEFDLELIEF
+1 MSEFDD
-13 VGDESVSEVDGL
+13 V
-25 TPSGDE
+25 TPLKPSDE
-31 RITYRGPI
+31 RISYRSPL
-39 KRLLVSPE
+39 KRLLISPE

-85 IMAVTVALLMI
+85 IMAVAVSLLMI

-107 TGASGVTIALMAKYF
+107 TGASGVTIALMAKHF
-122 TDGGISLW
+122 TDNGVSLF

-152 RTGLPSFIV
+152 KTGLPSFIV
-161 TLGSFFVIKGANLV
+161 TLGSFFVIKGSNLV

-186 ADVDKAHG
+186 SGIEKAEG
-194 YPFFK
+194 YKFFK
-199 ALLGGE
+199 AVLGGE
-205 NSFGDMKY
+205 NKFGDTKY
-213 RDVTFIVGG
+213 RDVIFIVGG
-222 LLFGVLMMLGFME
+222 ILFGVLLIAGFIEQSFLRSEQTSKPVLLVAVLGAF
-235 QALVRRMKRSNGDLA
+235 A
-250 VALVGVAAA
+250 GVA
-259 IFGVMT
+259 GVIL

-271 VNGNT
+271 INGN
-276 IAGIVG
+276 
-282 LVGTV
+282 V
-287 VAIVFYA
+287 VAGVIGLSGSALAIVSYS
-294 RARFDGREKLV
+294 RARFQSREPFV
-305 GSLPDESKKLLVLGL
+305 GALPETARPLIILGL
-320 LGVIVASYSGQLFD
+320 LGTAVASLAGQLFD
-334 RNEERVMLQW
+334 RGEESVMLQW
-344 MPLWMRFVVA
+344 LPSWLRLAVA
-354 IAAGALP
+354 VAAGALP
-361 LVLTIRSF
+361 LWFFVRQVM
-369 IRGDVER
+369 RGDVEFR
-376 RGRVVA
+376 AKAVA
-382 GLIVRLPIICLVSL
+382 LIVVRLPIICLVSL

-423 ATCFYQ
+423 ATCLYR
-429 ARRAAGK
+429 ARSIASK
-436 SSTKWFINIG
+436 HSTKHFINLG
-446 VLMTVAFVFV
+446 VLMSACFVVV
-456 AFALRADS
+456 AFAVRADS

-472 IFTSLLVAATL
+472 IFTTLLIGAAL
-483 ALATTFVEAAHKT
+483 VLATTLIEAAQQK
-496 RTKADEAA
+496 RTLADSNA
-504 DNLGRRMVVLGV
+504 DRFGKRLVL
-516 VIGAIALAVRLLLS
+516 IGMIIGSIALGTRLLFS

-536 SVFWWMF
+536 SVFWWLF
-543 FTAVGAFVLTKT
+543 FTAVGSFVLTKT

-632 GYGSVVGASLGA
+632 GYGSVIGASLGA
-644 LIMAVSKNGI
+644 LIMAISKNGI

-676 LVNNYVRKKANE
+676 LVNNFVRKKANE